1 MGKLVD
7 EALVEKIKDN
17 FLSVINQ
24 IADSAQ
30 KAGRDDSKVKV
41 IAVTKLMPLEVI
53 LAGVQAGIHRFGEN
67 YPEQAAEKIKSVESD
82 ENIEWHMIGHIQS
95 RKSET
100 VIKYFDMVHSLDRLK
115 IARYLN
121 RYAGEYN
128 RVLPV
133 LIEVNLSGEE
143 SKYGWEA
150 SDDEAWENLLG
161 DFKKISSYK
170 NLQVQGLMTMPPL
183 FEDPERTRPI
193 YRKLTRLQRFL
204 QIHIPDTQWDELSI
218 GTSFDFPV
226 AVEEG
231 ATMVRIGTEI
241 FGPRS

>member
-161 DFKKISSYK
+161 DYKKISSYK

>member
-150 SDDEAWENLLG
+150 SDDEAWDKLLG